1 MRRLIEVYL
10 HGIGVIGPGLTG
22 WPACR
27 EVLRGGA
34 PWTEQPLAIPAPKLL
49 PATERRRCNETTR
62 IAMGAAEEA
71 LTYAGGAGGAG
82 VDPAAVATVFASAD
96 GDGAI
101 MHRMC
106 ESFAAPEPGV
116 SPTQFHNSV
125 HNAPAGYWSIAAG
138 STQPSISLAADQE
151 SFAVGLLEAAL
162 QAVLDSAPV
171 LLVAFD
177 LPMPYPLKLMRARD
191 HGFAAAL
198 LMSREPRGLPIAVI
212 EMHLEPG
219 AASSP
224 LPADLAALADNPA
237 ARALT
242 LLAAL
247 ATGSTDTVRLGAIGA
262 DQLGARCRCTS

>member
-1 MRRLIEVYL
+1 M
-10 HGIGVIGPGLTG
+10 
-22 WPACR
+22 
-27 EVLRGGA
+27 
-34 PWTEQPLAIPAPKLL
+34 
-49 PATERRRCNETTR
+49 
-62 IAMGAAEEA
+62 
-71 LTYAGGAGGAG
+71 YAGGAG
-82 VDPAAVATVFASAD
+82 VEPAAVATVFASAD

-106 ESFAAPEPGV
+106 ESFAAPEPAV

-138 STQPSISLAADQE
+138 STRPSISLAADQE

-162 QAVLDSAPV
+162 QAVLDPAPV

-198 LMSREPRGLPIAVI
+198 LMSRERRGIPIAAI

-247 ATGSTDTVRLGAIGA
+247 ATGSLGTVRLGAIGA
-262 DQLGARCRCTS
+262 TGANQLGARCR

>member
-1 MRRLIEVYL
+1 LIEVYL
-10 HGIGVIGPGLTG
+10 HGIGIIGPGLTG
-22 WPACR
+22 WPSCR
-27 EVLRGGA
+27 DVLRGRV
-34 PWTEQPLAIPAPKLL
+34 PWTEQPLAIAAPKLL

-62 IAMGAAEEA
+62 IALGAAEEA
-71 LTYAGGAGGAG
+71 LAGAGIE
-82 VDPAAVATVFASAD
+82 PATVATVFASAD

-125 HNAPAGYWSIAAG
+125 HNAPAGYWSIGAG
-138 STQPSISLAADQE
+138 STRPSISLAADQE

-162 QAVLDSAPV
+162 QAVLDHTPV

-177 LPMPYPLKLMRARD
+177 LPMPSPAKLMRPRD

-198 LMSREPRGLPIAVI
+198 LMSCERRGIPIAAI
-212 EMHLEPG
+212 EMNLEPG

-224 LPADLAALADNPA
+224 LPADLAVLADNPA

-242 LLAAL
+242 LLATL
-247 ATGSTDTVRLGAIGA
+247 ATGSLDTVRLGAIGA
-262 DQLGARCRCTS
+262 NQLGARCKC

>member
-1 MRRLIEVYL
+1 VYL

-27 EVLRGGA
+27 DVLRGCA
-34 PWTEQPLAIPAPKLL
+34 PWTEQPLAIPASKLL

-62 IAMGAAEEA
+62 IVMGAAEEA
-71 LTYAGGAGGAG
+71 LMDTGGTGIE
-82 VDPAAVATVFASAD
+82 PAAVATVFASAD

-106 ESFAAPEPGV
+106 ASFAAPEPGV
-116 SPTQFHNSV
+116 SPTLFHNSV
-125 HNAPAGYWSIAAG
+125 HNAPAGYWSIAAR
-138 STQPSISLAADQE
+138 SMRPSISLAADQE

-162 QAVLDSAPV
+162 QAVLDPAPV

-177 LPMPYPLKLMRARD
+177 LPMPHPLKLMRARD

-198 LMSREPRGLPIAVI
+198 LISRERHGLPIATI
-212 EMHLEPG
+212 EIDLEPG

-224 LPADLAALADNPA
+224 LPVDLAALADNPA
-237 ARALT
+237 ARALI

-262 DQLGARCRCTS
+262 TGAHQLGARCKC